1 MINAT
6 AESVPTRTASAKF
19 MVKTSGE
26 MELFHMCY
34 VVGISGEKAVDT
46 ELHKILL
53 ICEESG
59 RSVQL
64 RDSVFVKQL
73 WLQRKEVGKSCSS

>member
-6 AESVPTRTASAKF
+6 AESVPTGTASAKF

-26 MELFHMCY
+26 MELFDMFY
-34 VVGISGEKAVDT
+34 VAGISSEKRVDT
-46 ELHKILL
+46 ELHEVLL
-53 ICEESG
+53 ICEESD

-64 RDSVFVKQL
+64 RDSVFMKQL
-73 WLQRKEVGKSCSS
+73 